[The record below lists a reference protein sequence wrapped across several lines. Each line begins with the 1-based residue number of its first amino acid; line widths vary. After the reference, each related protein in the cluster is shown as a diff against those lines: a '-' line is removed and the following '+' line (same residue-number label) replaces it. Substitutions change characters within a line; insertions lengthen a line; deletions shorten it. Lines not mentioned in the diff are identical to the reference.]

1 MLIIPAIDLLGGKC
15 VRLTGG
21 AFDAATVYSD
31 DPVSTAKSFVDVGA
45 EWIHVVDL
53 DGAKAGAPVQ
63 TDVIARIASSVKC
76 KVQVGG
82 GLRRLDDIDAVFNA
96 GVARVVVG
104 SALASDD
111 RVAAAFIERYGDRLA
126 AGIDTKNGKVAVQGW
141 TQTSALRGPEL
152 AARLADLG
160 CKTIV
165 HTDVGRDGTLTGLD
179 MGVLEPYLALEG
191 VSVIASG
198 GVSGLDDLL
207 ALEGVGVAGAI
218 VGKAIYEGRLNLG
231 DAIGQLQGFRTS

>member
-21 AFDAATVYSD
+21 AFGSETVYSD
-31 DPVSTAKSFVDVGA
+31 DPAATAKSFEDVGA

-53 DGAKAGAPVQ
+53 DGAKSGRPVQ
-63 TDVIARIASSVKC
+63 TEVIAKIAAAVKC

-82 GLRRLDDIDAVFNA
+82 GLRRLDDVEAALDGGAD
-96 GVARVVVG
+96 RVVVG
-104 SALASDD
+104 SALAADE
-111 RVAAAFIERYGDRLA
+111 RVAAAFIERFGDKVA

-141 TQTSALRGPEL
+141 TQTSTLRGPEL
-152 AARLADLG
+152 AASLVAMG

-165 HTDVGRDGTLTGLD
+165 HTDVGRDGTLKGFD
-179 MGVLEPYLALEG
+179 MSAIEPYLELKG
-191 VSVIASG
+191 VDVIASG

-207 ALEGVGVAGAI
+207 LLERAGVAGAI
-218 VGKAIYEGRLNLG
+218 IGKAIYEGRLALA
-231 DAIGQLQGFRTS
+231 DAIGQLQDFKTT